1 MQGIEFLR
9 NLIAGDQ
16 DTQVWLFFLLP
27 SAPLDNLLLDLASF
41 HRWRAVEL
49 LRARPFSAVNSQ
61 PQSRLVDGD
70 LSDQWPSA
78 SPSLS
83 MSLTGV
89 HAGLEVMVDSYAM
102 IDGDGDGFIDEQE
115 FEAYLAANRTVRL
128 GAEFV
133 RVSGV
138 MLHYKGETKPYK
150 GINGDYQRSQEVSNG
165 RAVYI
170 KVNKPSTAMWWT
182 NNNGKICWCVGPKE
196 QVGTDKM
203 WGYVESM
210 GFGPE
215 EAERRPWVVYSYN
228 SGSWEGQSGV
238 EVLDLDRADELGSS
252 SLHTIDEMSTEAQ
265 VEASGSSAAVLE
277 MPEQDGPCRPAMI
290 PLPLLSSSEVLGRA
304 LAWLAAVA
312 AAVAPRARPSM
323 VSWCARVPSAYL
335 PSQLP
340 PTHGQAHT
348 AVPPSMVSWC
358 SSGLG
363 AQALNEQQ
371 QGVSWLPVLTRQRVI
386 ATPRMSSLSRES
398 NGKTPRTAQLA
409 PVEKRVEEALA
420 QQIRSRPQTPLA
432 PQDPAQPA
440 AAAGFNKTASSLQ
453 SPNAQPRFDCTDACL
468 AALSQPCDDR
478 RLGSLD

>member
-1 MQGIEFLR
+1 VQGIEFLR

-182 NNNGKICWCVGPKE
+182 NNDGKLSWGKIP
-196 QVGTDKM
+196 
-203 WGYVESM
+203 
-210 GFGPE
+210 
-215 EAERRPWVVYSYN
+215 
-228 SGSWEGQSGV
+228 
-238 EVLDLDRADELGSS
+238 RA
-252 SLHTIDEMSTEAQ
+252 H
-265 VEASGSSAAVLE
+265 
-277 MPEQDGPCRPAMI
+277 
-290 PLPLLSSSEVLGRA
+290 VLGKSYPVHFACWYARLWTSR
-304 LAWLAAVA
+304 LAD
-312 AAVAPRARPSM
+312 
-323 VSWCARVPSAYL
+323 ARVL
-335 PSQLP
+335 PYMFACCINLP
-340 PTHGQAHT
+340 GRCRAKGQ
-348 AVPPSMVSWC
+348 
-358 SSGLG
+358 GG
-363 AQALNEQQ
+363 D
-371 QGVSWLPVLTRQRVI
+371 G
-386 ATPRMSSLSRES
+386 
-398 NGKTPRTAQLA
+398 
-409 PVEKRVEEALA
+409 
-420 QQIRSRPQTPLA
+420 
-432 PQDPAQPA
+432 
-440 AAAGFNKTASSLQ
+440 
-453 SPNAQPRFDCTDACL
+453 
-468 AALSQPCDDR
+468 
-478 RLGSLD
+478 